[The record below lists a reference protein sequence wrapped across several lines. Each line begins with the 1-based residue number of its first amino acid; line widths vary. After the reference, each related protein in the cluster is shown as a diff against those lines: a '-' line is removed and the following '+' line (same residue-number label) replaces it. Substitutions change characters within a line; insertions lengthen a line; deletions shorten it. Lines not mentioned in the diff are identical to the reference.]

1 MTIRNP
7 ITWPNG
13 ARCACCITFDMD
25 ADSLIHVE
33 HPRDGHRRVSA
44 ISMLRYGP
52 TVAVPRIVETYKRL
66 QLRQTFFVPAWCI
79 ETYPAAVEAI
89 LESGSELAHHSWIH
103 ENPIEQ
109 TAEEEAHWLDRG
121 IAVIERVSGRKPRGW
136 RAPLYNFSDRSLD
149 FLIARGFTYDASLMG
164 DDIPYL
170 IESRATGKRLVEIP
184 SHWGLDDWPQYVHAI
199 DLDYVMPV
207 RAPSQGFAVYVQ
219 EFESAYRHGG
229 LWVPVVHP
237 FASGRLSRWDVFA
250 QFLEKVLA
258 RGDVWFAPMEE
269 IAAHVTALTN
279 SGAYSPRI
287 ELIPQYDRPVGRV
300 FGGG

>member
-1 MTIRNP
+1 M
-7 ITWPNG
+7 
-13 ARCACCITFDMD
+13 
-25 ADSLIHVE
+25 
-33 HPRDGHRRVSA
+33 
-44 ISMLRYGP
+44 
-52 TVAVPRIVETYKRL
+52 
-66 QLRQTFFVPAWCI
+66 
-79 ETYPAAVEAI
+79 
-89 LESGSELAHHSWIH
+89 
-103 ENPIEQ
+103 
-109 TAEEEAHWLDRG
+109 
-121 IAVIERVSGRKPRGW
+121 SGRKPRGW

-184 SHWGLDDWPQYVHAI
+184 SHRGLDDWPQYVHAI

-258 RGDVWFAPMEE
+258 RGDVWFAPMRRLPPTSQRSQTPARTRRVLSLSRNTIARLGAFSAADNPNAGFHLSGHRGAAVRTDALASEKRRSRTGKEE
-269 IAAHVTALTN
+269 
-279 SGAYSPRI
+279 
-287 ELIPQYDRPVGRV
+287 DRGRNL
-300 FGGG
+300 FGPPDPAQQGS